1 MHQRF
6 SSIYYNIKLFSKL
19 KAHKNTYFRVNIQ
32 IFIPS
37 ITHHGSIFINFLCVF
52 PHLHCQS
59 DITTPLHTVKHLGLC
74 QPFIRKLIVN
84 KNEQVGKLVVTELM
98 NKRKLKYI

>member
-6 SSIYYNIKLFSKL
+6 SSIYYNIKLSSKL

-52 PHLHCQS
+52 QHLHCQS
-59 DITTPLHTVKHLGLC
+59 DITTPLHTVKHLVVC
-74 QPFIRKLIVN
+74 QSFIRKFIDKN
-84 KNEQVGKLVVTELM
+84 NEQVRKLVVTELK
-98 NKRKLKYI
+98 NKRKLKYS